1 VRVIEGTYLG
11 EENIGDGKIVGGI
24 EPEQLPQVRVP
35 IGLIPDRAQEGDTI
49 RLSGIVSG
57 GDFSVP
63 KERTIVID
71 RIENGVAV
79 VQFLDEGGFQISAER
94 LPNPHEGGVY
104 ELVPVERPHI
114 EERLRNQIE
123 ELQEDLIE
131 QPEEG

>member
-1 VRVIEGTYLG
+1 MKKIEGEYLG
-11 EENIGDGKIVGGI
+11 SREIEDGKTVGRI
-24 EPEQLPQVRVP
+24 EPEDPPVIEVP

-49 RLSGIVSG
+49 RVSGIVTAG
-57 GDFSVP
+57 NFSVP
-63 KERTIVID
+63 KDRSIVVD

-79 VQFLDEGGFQISAER
+79 VEFLDEGGFQISANR
-94 LPNPHEGGVY
+94 LPNAHEGGVY